1 MNQQLDKNHD
11 PEMLEEYDFNG
22 GVRGKYAARFAE
34 GANIVVL
41 DPDVAK
47 APRIQSESITHMTG
61 EQLLNAFQSQAA
73 RGSVGASTV
82 RGRGNAGTAKAARAF
97 LRTIDLATFGSGS
110 PAFTASLDHSTDDL
124 RAALPRAARHWGIP
138 PKVLN
143 IFLRNCLYTTYLNAE
158 FGFDR
163 TEDSFELPLDA
174 NTALN
179 LKRAAGRGALP
190 PWPGV
195 KHLSPS
201 LSAQF
206 PQA

>member
-1 MNQQLDKNHD
+1 MNQRSDKDHA

-34 GANIVVL
+34 SANAVL

-110 PAFTASLDHSTDDL
+110 SALAASLDRSTDDL
-124 RAALPRAARHWGIP
+124 RAALPRAARHWGIAR
-138 PKVLN
+138 KVLN
-143 IFLRNCLYTTYLNAE
+143 IF
-158 FGFDR
+158 
-163 TEDSFELPLDA
+163 
-174 NTALN
+174 
-179 LKRAAGRGALP
+179 
-190 PWPGV
+190 
-195 KHLSPS
+195 
-201 LSAQF
+201 
-206 PQA
+206 

>member
-41 DPDVAK
+41 DLDVAK

-61 EQLLNAFQSQAA
+61 EQLINAFQSQAA

-82 RGRGNAGTAKAARAF
+82 RGRGNVGTAKAARAF

-110 PAFTASLDHSTDDL
+110 SARLNHSLE
-124 RAALPRAARHWGIP
+124 P
-138 PKVLN
+138 
-143 IFLRNCLYTTYLNAE
+143 E
-158 FGFDR
+158 
-163 TEDSFELPLDA
+163 
-174 NTALN
+174 
-179 LKRAAGRGALP
+179 AGRRSRYSSTMAGREA
-190 PWPGV
+190 
-195 KHLSPS
+195 
-201 LSAQF
+201 
-206 PQA
+206 PQPVA